1 LIRSAATG
9 ANRGADL
16 AWKAFPGAAEARF
29 ADDVRPHRRGDA
41 KRQQE
46 DQMPAATND
55 AHKDG
60 EYFVDYEQ
68 KIPEDGKVEPGENY
82 LVRFHPVAFEG

>member
-1 LIRSAATG
+1 
-9 ANRGADL
+9 
-16 AWKAFPGAAEARF
+16 
-29 ADDVRPHRRGDA
+29 
-41 KRQQE
+41 
-46 DQMPAATND
+46 MPAATND

-60 EYFVDYEQ
+60 DYFVDYEQ